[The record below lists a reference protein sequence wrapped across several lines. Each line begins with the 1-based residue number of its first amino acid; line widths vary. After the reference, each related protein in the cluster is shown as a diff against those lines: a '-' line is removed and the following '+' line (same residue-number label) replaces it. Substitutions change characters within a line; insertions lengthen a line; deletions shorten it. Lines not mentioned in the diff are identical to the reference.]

1 MRLRLLAIPLLLL
14 AATHARA
21 AQPDTCLVLS
31 GGGARGM
38 AHIGVIKVL
47 ERERIPVDC
56 IVGTSMGA
64 VVGSLYASGL
74 TAGEIEAR
82 VRALDWTTMFADRV
96 DRTVYPQRRKA
107 EDRTFLAKG
116 GLGLRDG
123 KLAVPPSLFEGQ
135 RLAVALRTSLLVS
148 AGINDFDALPIP
160 FRAVGTDLETG
171 DAVVMGDGDLVNAVR
186 ASMAVPG
193 AFAPVTWGERS
204 LIDGGVAMNL
214 PIEAAQDLGARRI
227 IAVDIAG
234 KLKTRD
240 ELTGPLAITDQMVTA
255 LMLKETR
262 RQVARLRPGD
272 VLIEPAL
279 GSLSSAD
286 FVAGMNDGIALGEQ
300 AAVAALP
307 QLRAYQVSEADY
319 AAWRAQRMAKLE
331 PLGPIDRI
339 ELVNTSAVADSR
351 VRAQVQVQ
359 PGDALD
365 PAAVERDLT
374 RIHGSGEVSRAYYV
388 VDREGEDT
396 VLTYVVR
403 SRRWAED
410 GTIKMGLFMQ
420 DDFQGNGEYQL
431 GARYTRG
438 ELNRFG
444 GDVVIEGR
452 LGDNNR
458 FFAEWN
464 QPLDPI
470 GLTFV
475 RPSLERR
482 AVNRPLLNRF
492 GLAAEYRVSAWEADL
507 KAGMSLGTWGEA
519 WVAPFVRRNGFDL
532 REEITFGR
540 LPRSTTSSGMAVGLT
555 IDTQDDAEFPGTG
568 WYVTAEHAR
577 YLAQFDSDSEG
588 HATWLRAQR
597 AFSTGRGRWQATLE
611 GQDRRGTSYE
621 DVALLGGPFRLS
633 GYGINDLRG
642 DGLWLATLQY
652 NHPLAQV
659 LEYPVFVGASLEAG
673 QVWRLG
679 QAPALEDTLTGGSVY
694 GAVDTPLGPL
704 FIGIGVS
711 EGGEEAVFF
720 RLGQPGE

>member
-14 AATHARA
+14 AAMQARA
-21 AQPDTCLVLS
+21 AEPDTCLVLS

-74 TAGEIEAR
+74 TADEIEAR
-82 VRALDWTTMFADRV
+82 VRALDWTTMFSDRV

-123 KLAVPPSLFEGQ
+123 KLAIPPSLFEGQ

-160 FRAVGTDLETG
+160 YRAVGTDLETG
-171 DAVVMGDGDLVNAVR
+171 EAVVMGEGDLVNAVR

-227 IAVDIAG
+227 IAVDIGA
-234 KLKTRD
+234 KLKLRD
-240 ELTGPLAITDQMVTA
+240 ELTDPLAITDQMVTA

-262 RQVARLRPGD
+262 RQIARLRPGD

-279 GSLSSAD
+279 GPLSSAD
-286 FVAGMNDGIALGEQ
+286 FVAGMNEGIALGEQ
-300 AAVAALP
+300 ATEAMLP
-307 QLRAYQVSEADY
+307 QLRAYQVSPEAY
-319 AAWRAQRMAKLE
+319 AEWRAQRAAKLQ
-331 PLGPIDRI
+331 PIGPVDRI
-339 ELVNTSAVADSR
+339 ELVNTSQVADSR
-351 VRAQVQVQ
+351 VRAQVHVK
-359 PGDALD
+359 PGDAVD
-365 PAAVERDLT
+365 PAAIEEDLT

-420 DDFQGNGEYQL
+420 DDFQGDGEYQL

-438 ELNRFG
+438 ELTRFG
-444 GDVVIEGR
+444 GDLVLEGR
-452 LGDNNR
+452 LGNNNR
-458 FFAEWN
+458 LFVEWN

-482 AVNRPLLNRF
+482 AENRYLVNRF
-492 GLAAEYRVSAWEADL
+492 GLTAEYRHSAWEANL

-519 WVAPFVRRNGFDL
+519 WFAPFVRRNQFDL

-540 LPRSTTSSGMAVGLT
+540 LPRSTTSSGVAVGVT
-555 IDTQDDAEFPGTG
+555 IDTQDDAEFPSTG
-568 WYVTAEHAR
+568 WYVHGEHAR
-577 YLAQFDSDSEG
+577 YLPQFDSDTEG
-588 HATWLRAQR
+588 HATRLRAQR
-597 AFSTGRGRWQATLE
+597 AFATGRGRWQASLE

-633 GYGINDLRG
+633 GYGINRLRG
-642 DGLWLATLQY
+642 QGLWLATLQY

-659 LEYPVFVGASLEAG
+659 LEYPVFLGASLEAG
-673 QVWRLG
+673 QVWRRNQSPSLD
-679 QAPALEDTLTGGSVY
+679 AALFGGSLY

-704 FIGIGVS
+704 FIGVGIT
-711 EGGEEAVFF
+711 EGGEESVFF